1 MAALAAASLAAAATS
16 PLHVDCRGA
25 ATASPTVI
33 LVAGAFGTS
42 ADWDLVLTDLA
53 KGGRACA
60 WDRAGTGA
68 SPPAAGPRDVGAI
81 AGELAALLDA
91 LGETAPVI
99 LVGHSNGALYAET
112 FAATWPARVAGLV
125 YVNGVTSNDLADPVL
140 IADLALERRLADLA
154 ARAGALGLAPLA
166 APSVVG
172 AEDLPADAARRKI
185 SALSRPRRLRVAR
198 DEDRAIVPG
207 LAVAAALGGS
217 PTQIPTVAV
226 ISDSAGPLAAAWRA
240 AEIVPAARAR
250 AGWILDIPGAT
261 HTSPLSRDRAWVAAA
276 VNWLRSAGKA
286 RDTGASTAD

>member
-25 ATASPTVI
+25 PTASPTVI

-68 SPPAAGPRDVGAI
+68 SPPAAGPRDVTAI
-81 AGELAALLDA
+81 ATELAGLLDS

-99 LVGHSNGALYAET
+99 LVGHSNGALYAED
-112 FAATWPARVAGLV
+112 FAATWPERVAGLV
-125 YVNGVTSNDLADPVL
+125 YVNGVTSNDLNYPVL
-140 IADLALERRLADLA
+140 VADLTRERRMANTA
-154 ARAGALGLAPLA
+154 ASAGTLGLAPLV

-172 AEDLPADAARRKI
+172 AEDLPPAAARRKI
-185 SALSRPRRLRVAR
+185 AALSRPRRLKVAR
-198 DEDRAIVPG
+198 DEDRAVVPG
-207 LAVAAALGGS
+207 LAVVAALGGS
-217 PTQIPTVAV
+217 PAQIPTVAV
-226 ISDSAGPLAAAWRA
+226 ISDSSGDLAARWRA
-240 AEIVPAARAR
+240 AEIVPAQRSR

-261 HTSPLSRDRAWVAAA
+261 HTSPLSRDQAWVTAA
-276 VNWLRSAGKA
+276 VNWLRSAGTP
-286 RDTGASTAD
+286 RDT